1 MDLPKHGR
9 PHLCYFLSCYDYCC
23 HPPSIFLQSIFASL
37 RIQRLPCL
45 IGSPHLIFSVFAS
58 FGPAEDPALPSWLS
72 FPAQLQEILA
82 KPDFAIVNFQLRFN
96 LSVFEKTLLSNSFSF
111 SKLFF
116 FSSDHPPSLPSLS
129 LAVSSFWSPYNLPHH
144 FFMSFPNLLKSPF
157 QTLIT
162 CVCMWSDFPLKN
174 SERQLTIFICFI
186 FLFLSHSFPTP
197 FVEETFHFS
206 NLVLAY

>member
-1 MDLPKHGR
+1 MIFSIGKPFLMDLPKHGR

-23 HPPSIFLQSIFASL
+23 HPPSIFLQSIFTSL
-37 RIQRLPCL
+37 RIERLPCL

-58 FGPAEDPALPSWLS
+58 FGPAEGPALPSWLS

-116 FSSDHPPSLPSLS
+116 FFPQSILPLS
-129 LAVSSFWSPYNLPHH
+129 LLS
-144 FFMSFPNLLKSPF
+144 LL
-157 QTLIT
+157 L
-162 CVCMWSDFPLKN
+162 
-174 SERQLTIFICFI
+174 
-186 FLFLSHSFPTP
+186 
-197 FVEETFHFS
+197 
-206 NLVLAY
+206 